1 MKMKPVMWV
10 VIWLLATCLFQKSWG
25 QSPTKGKVLEG
36 RVLKSTILGRDVRY
50 SLYLP
55 PDYELSE
62 RRYPVTYLLHGYTDD
77 ETGWLQFGEVNRYAD
92 AAIATGEIPPM
103 IIAMPDGGVAWY
115 INSFDGQA
123 KYEDFFIKEFLPH
136 IDATYRTRTKRNY
149 RAVSGLSMG
158 GYGSLIYALKYPDLF
173 AACGALSAAVRT
185 DAEMET
191 TPADRYES
199 VFGILY
205 GKNLVGKARLTD
217 TWYQNSVLKLVETA
231 KVDDLK
237 KVRWWIDCGDGDFL
251 IRGNLKLA
259 EGLVDRGVP
268 YEFRIRDGVHDWT
281 YWRTGIVDALR
292 FIGVSFRQ

>member
-1 MKMKPVMWV
+1 MKPVMWV

-191 TPADRYES
+191 TPSDRYES

>member
-185 DAEMET
+185 DTEMET

>member
-1 MKMKPVMWV
+1 MWV

>member
-1 MKMKPVMWV
+1 MKPVMWV